1 MVTYRNG
8 GCYMEENKGE
18 EKGSVRKH
26 FKNKYARIGIMLFA
40 VIACSILFYFTF
52 FDSHTLFG
60 FIKSIFYNLTP
71 FAVGAVLAYLLK
83 PLCVLFERLTGKW
96 FSKMKNR
103 IRAERLVSNLS
114 IGFTIVTFLLLIYVL
129 VASVLPQVIDSLKI
143 FVNTMPDYFGNL
155 MDWLRGLMKDNM
167 DYQNMLD
174 DFSNNTMDT
183 LNKLMTKVLDLD
195 TKDIFSTVTVGVR
208 GVFSFLKNLLIGIIA
223 CVYILSQRKRLAKQG
238 KMIIYS
244 LFNDKWAGKIME
256 EINVVDKMFS
266 GFINGKI
273 IDSLIIGVITF
284 IVTSIFR
291 IPYAILISVIV
302 GVTNVIPFFG
312 PYIGAIPC
320 AFITIMVN
328 PIKGL
333 YFIII
338 IIIIQQFD
346 GNILGPKI
354 LGNTTGLS
362 SFWVLFSIVFF
373 GGMFGFMGMLIGV
386 PLFAVLYDLIRK
398 MVLFGLKKRNHEE
411 MYESYEGEKRIEANA
426 IAQYKEKRRLKVKA
440 ARFRHKTKK

>member
-1 MVTYRNG
+1 
-8 GCYMEENKGE
+8 
-18 EKGSVRKH
+18 
-26 FKNKYARIGIMLFA
+26 
-40 VIACSILFYFTF
+40 
-52 FDSHTLFG
+52 
-60 FIKSIFYNLTP
+60 
-71 FAVGAVLAYLLK
+71 
-83 PLCVLFERLTGKW
+83 
-96 FSKMKNR
+96 
-103 IRAERLVSNLS
+103 
-114 IGFTIVTFLLLIYVL
+114 
-129 VASVLPQVIDSLKI
+129 
-143 FVNTMPDYFGNL
+143 
-155 MDWLRGLMKDNM
+155 
-167 DYQNMLD
+167 
-174 DFSNNTMDT
+174 
-183 LNKLMTKVLDLD
+183 
-195 TKDIFSTVTVGVR
+195 
-208 GVFSFLKNLLIGIIA
+208 
-223 CVYILSQRKRLAKQG
+223 
-238 KMIIYS
+238 
-244 LFNDKWAGKIME
+244 ME
-256 EINVVDKMFS
+256 EINVVDRMFS